1 MNKEIV
7 SSPAL
12 GEQFQRVEHPSG
24 LTILLCPM
32 EGYST
37 AYAMF
42 AAKVGSID
50 TTFNTQHQE
59 DFVEVPPRN
68 PQFREHKMF

>member
-1 MNKEIV
+1 MNKKAIA
-7 SSPAL
+7 SPSL
-12 GEQFQRVEHPSG
+12 GEQFLRVEHSSG

-42 AAKVGSID
+42 SAKVGSID
-50 TTFNTQHQE
+50 T
-59 DFVEVPPRN
+59 DRKSVV
-68 PQFREHKMF
+68 